1 MRSTFSFGAGHIPKI
16 QFHRAC
22 TPGMRYDKAVKQM
35 SSSES
40 TTRNIRVRVQAQY
53 DSSRSRPQQS
63 LWFFLYTVRITNE
76 GHDAVQLVS
85 RHWVITDGM
94 GKVEEVQGPGV
105 VGNQPVLA
113 PGQNFEYTSGCPLT
127 TPFGS
132 MHGTY
137 QMINQGK
144 EQFDIEI
151 APFTLTESYSTVN

>member
-1 MRSTFSFGAGHIPKI
+1 MHGR
-16 QFHRAC
+16 RDV
-22 TPGMRYDKAVKQM
+22 RYHKSVKQM
-35 SSSES
+35 SSSEAI
-40 TTRNIRVRVQAQY
+40 TQNIRVSVRAEY
-53 DSSRSRPQQS
+53 DPSRSRPNQS
-63 LWFFLYTVRITNE
+63 QWFFLYTVSISNE
-76 GHDAVQLVS
+76 GRDTVQLIS

-113 PGQNFEYTSGCPLT
+113 PGQSFEYTSGCPLT

-151 APFTLTESYSTVN
+151 APFTLTEPYTSVN

>member
-1 MRSTFSFGAGHIPKI
+1 L
-16 QFHRAC
+16 
-22 TPGMRYDKAVKQM
+22 RYDKAVKQM
-35 SSSES
+35 STSEA
-40 TTRNIRVRVQAQY
+40 TTRSIRVRVQAEY
-53 DSSRSRPQQS
+53 DASRSRPQQS
-63 LWFFLYTVRITNE
+63 LWFFLYTVSITNE
-76 GHDAVQLVS
+76 GHDVVKLIS

-113 PGQNFEYTSGCPLT
+113 PGQSFEYTSGCPLT

-137 QMINQGK
+137 QMIKQGE

-151 APFTLTESYSTVN
+151 APFTLTEPYTTVN